1 MSSQPRVRIDL
12 GVPEALA
19 ADPRWELVGE
29 LGAGGMGTVY
39 EALDRRTR
47 ERVALKLL
55 GELGAGLLRFKN
67 EFRLAARL
75 SHPSLVTLYELVQ
88 VDEVAWFTMEL
99 VDGVELRHWVRGR
112 DGVCDLDRLY
122 RALAQ
127 LLDALACLGDAG
139 VVHRDLKPNN
149 VLVSATGTL
158 KLLDF
163 GLAGGRD
170 TPDFVASMAA
180 GTPIYMAPE
189 QITEG
194 TPVGPPADL
203 YALGVIVYELLVGEP
218 PFSGGNRTL
227 FRAHRHHA
235 PRGPFAVGARVRPV
249 GADGQAQVTRV
260 PPGLEWWCLRLLEKR
275 PADRFPD
282 ARVARDALA
291 AVESDFQRVLA
302 AAAAARR
309 AERATTAARRAQVR
323 PTPEAPTAA
332 LYGDEAEAGPAPIDS
347 GPLPLERASSSP
359 RGAPPGREAEWAHL
373 LQTLHAHTAESPGR
387 LLLLDGESGVGKS
400 HLATAFAAEARRRG
414 AVVLRGACREREA
427 VPYNAFDAAIDEAAT
442 QTERLF
448 RRGRLSRAERDAISA
463 DVRLLR
469 PIFPVLREL
478 DQGITPPGYARRDP
492 TPSGTLGEGGAGARG
507 RAFDAL
513 ARLAARVTRERP
525 LVLVVDDLHWA
536 DADSLALLGRLLETP
551 GLFVLATVQPRFAL
565 PSGLVADARLARM
578 ALQPLDRRAAARLLV
593 EAGVPALAED
603 GVLLAHLQSESGGN
617 PYLLLELVR
626 MARAG
631 DGARG
636 ARPRLADVVA
646 RRLTTLDED
655 ERALLELAAVGPQ
668 PASGALLQ
676 SALGAASRPIALEG
690 HALRRL
696 VQLRLLRE
704 SGARAGSLDGVRYEV
719 AHHRLRTALLAEI
732 PAERQ
737 RRLHLRLA
745 EALEEVL
752 ARSAGAAS
760 SHHADTDALAEALV
774 LELRQAGEPVRAA
787 AHAERA
793 AEAAM
798 ARLAHARAVELYA
811 VALEQAGA
819 ADAVRLR
826 IRRGQALA
834 ALARFAEAGADFAAA
849 LESSLVD
856 GLDRTVVELHYASCL
871 MHEGDLDSSGRI
883 VERALARL
891 GATPHRRPVAG
902 VLVVLALVATL
913 VVRRVGRALARAV
926 GVQPRRARDG
936 RTRPGAPRDAARLL
950 AWSLWVP
957 HCQYGGRTLDQLEA
971 SLRYRLLAA
980 RGATAEEQLEAEAL
994 AVIPLLPLEHLPF
1007 GRRAVERG
1015 LARLAARTGT
1025 ATSARGRAW
1034 LPLLRAMREL
1044 LAGRPH
1050 AALVRFDELAR
1061 LPLAERG
1068 YVALQQRNALLLAGR
1083 YDRLLA
1089 SSTGGPLADV
1099 RAAYVAALRGDRD
1112 RARALLTQAHLVDP
1126 ARLPWTERSL
1136 FVYQHVETLLLLG
1149 HVVEALP
1156 LARSVHARVRRTAIS
1171 PLTGA
1176 FESLDAIVRA
1186 LASEARRAEAA
1197 GDRARA
1203 RRLIAEAAGALG
1215 RAPLLAPPLFR
1226 ARLLHDRAVL
1236 LLLRADVERRPSLR
1250 RRALALLDRAEA
1262 ETRGGHIP
1270 CLRLRLC
1277 LDLVALL
1284 PAGASAVRR
1293 DALLAEARAI
1303 AERNRLQLASMRHPW
1318 LPPSAQGALELAVA
1332 PDVSASLAIVDDVT
1346 DPEVPIDELETSPVR
1361 RLHVA
1366 STARPARPA
1375 APPTIRPAPATAPPG
1390 GGASPTGR
1398 RPRGA

>member
-1 MSSQPRVRIDL
+1 MSSHPRVRIDL
-12 GVPEALA
+12 GVPDALA
-19 ADPRWELVGE
+19 ADPRWEIVGE

-39 EALDRRTR
+39 EAIDRRTG

-55 GELGAGLLRFKN
+55 GDLGAGLLRFKN

-88 VDEVAWFTMEL
+88 AGDVAWFTMEL

-112 DGVCDLDRLY
+112 EGICDLARLY

-149 VLVSATGTL
+149 VLVSATGAL

-170 TPDFVASMAA
+170 TPDFSAATAA

-189 QITEG
+189 QITDG
-194 TPVGPPADL
+194 APVGPPADL

-227 FRAHRHHA
+227 FRAHRHHT
-235 PRGPFAVGARVRPV
+235 PRGPFASGARVRAL
-249 GADGQAQVTRV
+249 GRDGQAELVRV

-291 AVESDFQRVLA
+291 AVETDFQRVLA
-302 AAAAARR
+302 ASAAARR
-309 AERATTAARRAQVR
+309 AERATAAARRVATR
-323 PTPEAPTAA
+323 PTPDSPTA
-332 LYGDEAEAGPAPIDS
+332 LLPVPERPSSIDS
-347 GPLPLERASSSP
+347 GLLAIQPWPP
-359 RGAPPGREAEWAHL
+359 RDAPRNAPPPGREAEWTRL
-373 LQTLHAHTAESPGR
+373 LQMLHAHTADSPAR

-400 HLATAFAAEARRRG
+400 HLAAAFAAEVRRRG

-442 QTERLF
+442 LAERII
-448 RRGRLSRAERDAISA
+448 RRGRLSRAELDAVVA

-469 PIFPVLREL
+469 PVFPVLREL
-478 DQGITPPGYARRDP
+478 DQGLTPVGWARRDP
-492 TPSGTLGEGGAGARG
+492 TAAGALGEGGAGARA

-525 LVLVVDDLHWA
+525 LVLVIDDLHWA
-536 DADSLALLGRLLETP
+536 DGDSLALLARLLETP
-551 GLFVLATVQPRFAL
+551 GLFVLATAQPGFA
-565 PSGLVADARLARM
+565 PPPTLVAEPRLQRM
-578 ALQPLDRRAAARLLV
+578 SLLPLDRRAAARLLV
-593 EAGVPALAED
+593 EAGAPALAED
-603 GVLLAHLQSESGGN
+603 AVLLAHLQSESGGN

-631 DGARG
+631 SDGGRAP
-636 ARPRLADVVA
+636 RPRLSDVVA
-646 RRLTTLDED
+646 HRLAMLDED

-676 SALGAASRPIALEG
+676 RALGAASRPIALEG

-704 SGARAGSLDGVRYEV
+704 SGARAGSLDRVRYEV
-719 AHHRLRTALLAEI
+719 AHHRLRSALVAEI
-732 PAERQ
+732 SAER
-737 RRLHLRLA
+737 RRVLHLRIA
-745 EALEEVL
+745 EALEETL
-752 ARSAGAAS
+752 TRGTESAS
-760 SHHADTDALAEALV
+760 SEHSDALAEALV
-774 LELRQAGEPVRAA
+774 RELRQAGEPVRAA

-811 VALEQAGA
+811 VALEQASA

-834 ALARFAEAGADFAAA
+834 ALARFAEASADFGAA
-849 LESSLVD
+849 LESSLVE
-856 GLDRTVVELHYASCL
+856 GLDRTLVELHHASCL
-871 MHEGDLDSSGRI
+871 MHEGDLDSSERI
-883 VERALARL
+883 VERALVRL
-891 GATPHRRPVAG
+891 GATPRRRPVAG
-902 VLVVLALVATL
+902 LLVLLALLGAL
-913 VVRRVGRALARAV
+913 AARRVGRALVDAV
-926 GVQPRRARDG
+926 ELVRRRRHRMRQEAPRRS
-936 RTRPGAPRDAARLL
+936 TPRDAARLL

-971 SLRYRLLAA
+971 SLRHRLLAA
-980 RGATAEEQLEAEAL
+980 RAATGEEALEAEAL
-994 AVIPLLPLEHLPF
+994 AVIPLLPLEHLPG

-1015 LARLAARTGT
+1015 LARLAARTT
-1025 ATSARGRAW
+1025 QATSARGRAW

-1083 YDRLLA
+1083 YDRLL
-1089 SSTGGPLADV
+1089 STSMGGPLADV
-1099 RAAYVAALRGDRD
+1099 RAAYVAALRGDD
-1112 RARALLTQAHLVDP
+1112 NGAHAGLARAHLVDP

-1136 FVYQHVETLLLLG
+1136 FVYQQVETLLLLG
-1149 HVVEALP
+1149 HVADAVP

-1197 GDRARA
+1197 GDRSRA
-1203 RRLIAEAAGALG
+1203 RRLVAEAAAALA
-1215 RAPLLAPPLFR
+1215 RAPIITPPLFR

-1236 LLLRADVERRPSLR
+1236 LLVRADVERRPSLR

-1262 ETRGGHIP
+1262 ATRDGHIP

-1284 PAGASAVRR
+1284 PPERDARR

-1303 AERNRLQLASMRHPW
+1303 AERNRLQLPSLRHPW
-1318 LPPSAQGALELAVA
+1318 LPAAAQRALELAVA
-1332 PDVSASLAIVDDVT
+1332 PEISASIAVVDGT
-1346 DPEVPIDELETSPVR
+1346 APTQLDELET
-1361 RLHVA
+1361 
-1366 STARPARPA
+1366 RPIPR
-1375 APPTIRPAPATAPPG
+1375 AP
-1390 GGASPTGR
+1390 
-1398 RPRGA
+1398 